1 MSEWKKLK
9 REVYR
14 KDALLKYHGG
24 IINFS
29 PESINSVEN
38 GTNLMT
44 SIWKSRKD
52 PAAKSGPT
60 LRCRTT
66 MAVAVISR
74 DR

>member
-9 REVYR
+9 REFYR

-38 GTNLMT
+38 
-44 SIWKSRKD
+44 
-52 PAAKSGPT
+52 
-60 LRCRTT
+60 
-66 MAVAVISR
+66 
-74 DR
+74 

>member
-9 REVYR
+9 REFYR

-38 GTNLMT
+38 GTF
-44 SIWKSRKD
+44 KSYSELPPLLTHD
-52 PAAKSGPT
+52 VTCLS
-60 LRCRTT
+60 L
-66 MAVAVISR
+66 
-74 DR
+74 